1 MMPNQDLLSVPDILE
16 VVNKFSFPFFLNH
29 CIDLLILYPRMPS
42 SSMLF
47 YYTEINFLQSKISQP
62 WHY

>member
-47 YYTEINFLQSKISQP
+47 YYTEINFL
-62 WHY
+62 